1 MGFHH
6 QPNLTNNGLI
16 LALDAADK
24 VSHSSGSTTWA
35 DLSPEGNTGTLTN
48 SPTFDSGVG
57 GSIVFDGSNDYVD
70 IGDIGDVFGTSFA
83 VVMWFNT
90 EDVDNR
96 QEYIGQYQNSN
107 NWWRWGN
114 DELDNWEVDI
124 QDNGTRTAEVNPDWS
139 VVANEW
145 VHVACSRNGA
155 TWNFYKNGEVNGTG
169 NNSASVPDIAASV
182 TIGNVTGAA
191 FEGKIASVQIYD
203 RYLTTEEVRQ
213 NYNVT
218 KKRFGL

>member
-6 QPNLTNNGLI
+6 QPNLINNGLI

-35 DLSPEGNTGTLTN
+35 DLSSEGNTGTLTN

-96 QEYIGQYQNSN
+96 QEYIGQYQDGN

>member
-6 QPNLTNNGLI
+6 QPNLINNGLI

>member
-1 MGFHH
+1 MATNYS
-6 QPNLTNNGLI
+6 PNIVTDGLVC
-16 LALDAADK
+16 ALDASDK
-24 VSHSSGSTTWA
+24 VSHLSGSTTWA
-35 DLSPEGNTGTLTN
+35 DLSSKKNNGTLTN
-48 SPTFDSGVG
+48 GPTFDSEVG
-57 GSIVFDGSNDYVD
+57 GSIVFDGSNDLVD
-70 IGDIGDVFGTSFA
+70 IGDIGDLFGTSFA

-96 QEYIGQYQNSN
+96 QEYIGQFQNSN
-107 NWWRWGN
+107 NFWRWGN

-155 TWNFYKNGEVNGTG
+155 SWNFYKNGEVDGTG
-169 NNSASVPDIAASV
+169 NNSASVPDIAANV
-182 TIGNVTGAA
+182 KIGNVTGAA
-191 FEGKIASVQIYD
+191 FEGKIAAVQIYD

-213 NYNVT
+213 NYNAT

>member
-1 MGFHH
+1 MATNYS
-6 QPNLTNNGLI
+6 PNIVTDGLVC
-16 LALDAADK
+16 ALDASDK

-35 DLSPEGNTGTLTN
+35 DLSSKKNNGTLTN
-48 SPTFDSGVG
+48 GPTFDSGVG
-57 GSIVFDGSNDYVD
+57 GSIVFDGSDDLVD
-70 IGDIGDVFGTSFA
+70 IGDIGDLFGTSFA

-114 DELDNWEVDI
+114 DELDNWEIDV
-124 QDNGTRTAEVNPDWS
+124 QDDGTRTVSVNPDWS
-139 VVANEW
+139 VVANQW

-155 TWNFYKNGEVNGTG
+155 TWNFYKNGEIDGTG
-169 NNSASVPDIAASV
+169 SDDSTVPDIAASV
-182 TIGNVTGAA
+182 KIGSVTGAA

-203 RYLTTEEVRQ
+203 RYLTTEEIRQ